1 MVPTFTCG
9 FLRSNV
15 PLAMRGLG
23 LGYVWIGKLT
33 SGISVGEAVRRSKVT
48 WSPEPDLNRRPRPYQ
63 GRALPTELSG
73 QTKADENW
81 FKQRKRAGKVRFVNR
96 CVNSKFALFRKNLG
110 AHLD

>member
-23 LGYVWIGKLT
+23 LGYVWIGNFDLW
-33 SGISVGEAVRRSKVT
+33 ISVGEAARRSKLT

-73 QTKADENW
+73 QTKADEELVQTT
-81 FKQRKRAGKVRFVNR
+81 KKSGKSALRKLVRQQQIHPF
-96 CVNSKFALFRKNLG
+96 SQKPT
-110 AHLD
+110 DQP